1 MARDNFDTPFTTAE
15 FSNIM
20 GRYSK
25 KRSKHPEKSFV
36 VSAYDY
42 DVPIYIST
50 LKDSSLALD
59 LVRLRL
65 KNKIFNLDFVREII
79 EQAAIVY
86 HAKKTGI
93 VELGGGVPK
102 NTAQQTGPTL
112 DQILNFGQG
121 GQNYIIQITDAR
133 PDTGGLSGATLQ
145 EGKSWGKIK
154 SAHEGNVIVY
164 GDSSVYFPILAAFIM
179 TECRPR
185 ERKKI
190 YKMKNA
196 WVKEM
201 KLAYLQSSKYKRIR
215 APLN

>member
-154 SAHEGNVIVY
+154 DSHEDVIVVY
-164 GDSSVYFPILAAFIM
+164 ADATIAFPVLCLYVLSMESSRKPKRLYKKLGQYYTDLSETYFN
-179 TECRPR
+179 
-185 ERKKI
+185 KK
-190 YKMKNA
+190 
-196 WVKEM
+196 
-201 KLAYLQSSKYKRIR
+201 KLDQ
-215 APLN
+215 P

>member
-1 MARDNFDTPFTTAE
+1 MAPYNFDTPFTTAE
-15 FSNIM
+15 FSNMM
-20 GRYSK
+20 GRSSK
-25 KRSKHPEKSFV
+25 EKSKHPEKSFV

-59 LVRLRL
+59 LIRLRL

-79 EQAAIVY
+79 EQAAIIY
-86 HAKKTGI
+86 HAKKSGI

-112 DQILNFGQG
+112 DQILGFGHG

-145 EGKSWGKIK
+145 EGKSWGKVK
-154 SAHEGNVIVY
+154 DSHEGIITVY
-164 GDSSVYFPILAAFIM
+164 ADSTIAFPVMCLYALSNEKPRKPKRLYKKLGQYYKTLGDIYF
-179 TECRPR
+179 
-185 ERKKI
+185 KK
-190 YKMKNA
+190 K
-196 WVKEM
+196 
-201 KLAYLQSSKYKRIR
+201 
-215 APLN
+215 